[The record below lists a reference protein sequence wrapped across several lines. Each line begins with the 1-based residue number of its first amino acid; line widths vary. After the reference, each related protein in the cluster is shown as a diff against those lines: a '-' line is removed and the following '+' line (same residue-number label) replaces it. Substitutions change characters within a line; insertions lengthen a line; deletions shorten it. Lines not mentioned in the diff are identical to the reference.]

1 MIDDPAVNLLHRK
14 PFTCVSEWAQ
24 FQANL
29 GQISSAHANRG
40 KLFTLLTFL
49 HSWWPLLNLD
59 LELGYVLLI
68 RRLKQN
74 NFFPRLS
81 EFKNPPPPPP
91 QKKKR
96 KKKNKQTNKIK
107 KLLVFVKGAVENCSV
122 IILIY
127 LFHVREIGGSV
138 SVHFCQWH

>member
-1 MIDDPAVNLLHRK
+1 MDIVLGKSRTNLFCSCK
-14 PFTCVSEWAQ
+14 SW
-24 FQANL
+24 
-29 GQISSAHANRG
+29 
-40 KLFTLLTFL
+40 KLYTLLTSL
-49 HSWWPLLNLD
+49 HSRWPLLNLD

-74 NFFPRLS
+74 NFFLGFQSLRILH
-81 EFKNPPPPPP
+81 PPPPPK
-91 QKKKR
+91 KKKR
-96 KKKNKQTNKIK
+96 KKEKQTNKIK